1 VFFLLPVTKLATSD
15 VDNTEQPT
23 TPRPRESAQTT
34 SSMQQ
39 AAHSVQHATAYN
51 VQQHTTYNS
60 IQCTVCNVQ
69 QHASYNGLGALE
81 AMHCNAAHRGATGV
95 LTLRIVPICLSFF
108 LGAVL
113 SEGLYTVLGPYLS
126 APAIGLSVGACGLYI
141 SAMDLCFTLAGFP
154 VGAAAD
160 RIGQAKRNHP
170 HGLTALQAR
179 ASLL

>member
-1 VFFLLPVTKLATSD
+1 MFFLLPVTKLATSD
-15 VDNTEQPT
+15 VENTEQPT

-51 VQQHTTYNS
+51 VQQHTMHS
-60 IQCTVCNVQ
+60 VQCTTACKLQ
-69 QHASYNGLGALE
+69 RTWCIGSDALQRS
-81 AMHCNAAHRGATGV
+81 HRGATGV